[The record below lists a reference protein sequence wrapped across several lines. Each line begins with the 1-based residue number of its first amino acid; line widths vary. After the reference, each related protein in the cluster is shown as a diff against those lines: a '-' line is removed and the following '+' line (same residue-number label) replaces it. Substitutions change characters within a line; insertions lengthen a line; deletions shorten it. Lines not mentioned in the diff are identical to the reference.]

1 MTPVAGRI
9 EKRLAELGIVLP
21 APVPPFNSYVP
32 WVQTGALVFISGQ
45 GPFVDRGIPA
55 RFKGRVPDEIPIER
69 AQEAA
74 RLTAL
79 SVLAQLKAACG
90 GDLDRVVRCVQLLG
104 YVNAMPGFTETPRVV
119 NGGSDLMVAVFGE
132 AGRHS
137 RVAVGSPALP
147 ENIAVEI
154 AAIFEIGPPPR
165 RKKNA
170 KGRKR

>member
-1 MTPVAGRI
+1 MAGRI
-9 EKRLAELGIVLP
+9 EQRLKELGIVLP

-32 WVQTGALVFISGQ
+32 WVKTGRLIFISGQ
-45 GPFVDRGIPA
+45 GPFVDGGIPA
-55 RFKGRVPDEIPIER
+55 RFKGRVPDEIPVER

-74 RLTAL
+74 RVTAL
-79 SVLAQLKAACG
+79 SVLAQLKTACG
-90 GDLDRVVRCVQLLG
+90 GDLDRVRRCVQLLG

-119 NGGSDLMVAVFGE
+119 NGGSDLIVAVFGE

-154 AAIFEIGPPPR
+154 AAIFEIGEAPR
-165 RKKNA
+165 RKRDA
-170 KGRKR
+170 KRRKR

>member
-1 MTPVAGRI
+1 MAGRI
-9 EKRLAELGIVLP
+9 EKRLEELGIALP

-32 WVQTGALVFISGQ
+32 WVQTGNLVFISGQ
-45 GPFVDRGIPA
+45 GPFVDGVVPA
-55 RFKGRVPDEIPIER
+55 RFKGRVPDEISMAL

-74 RLTAL
+74 RVTAL

-104 YVNAMPGFTETPRVV
+104 YVNAVPGFTETPRAV
-119 NGGSDLMVAVFGE
+119 NGGSDLVVAVFGE

-137 RVAVGSPALP
+137 RVAVGSQALP

-154 AAIFEIGPPPR
+154 AAIFEIGPVAR
-165 RKKNA
+165 RKTV

>member
-1 MTPVAGRI
+1 MAGRI
-9 EKRLAELGIVLP
+9 EKRLAELRIALP
-21 APVPPFNSYVP
+21 APVPPFNNYVP
-32 WVQTGALVFISGQ
+32 WVKTGALVFISGQ
-45 GPFVDRGIPA
+45 GPFVDGGIPA

-74 RLTAL
+74 RVTAL
-79 SVLAQLKAACG
+79 SVLAQLKAACS

-104 YVNAMPGFTETPRVV
+104 YVNATPGFTETPRVV
-119 NGGSDLMVAVFGE
+119 NGGSDLVVAVFGE

-154 AAIFEIGPPPR
+154 AAIFEIRASPR
-165 RKKNA
+165 RKTKV
-170 KGRKR
+170 KRRKR

>member
-1 MTPVAGRI
+1 MAGRI
-9 EKRLAELGIVLP
+9 EKRLKELGIALP

-32 WVQTGALVFISGQ
+32 WVKTGNLVFISGQ
-45 GPFVDRGIPA
+45 GPFVDGGIPA
-55 RFKGRVPDEIPIER
+55 RFKGRVPDEIPIPL

-74 RLTAL
+74 HVTAL

-104 YVNAMPGFTETPRVV
+104 YVNAVPGFTETPRVV
-119 NGGSDLMVAVFGE
+119 NGASDLVVAVFGE

-137 RVAVGSPALP
+137 RVAVGSQALP

-154 AAIFEIGPPPR
+154 AAIFEIRQTAR
-165 RKKNA
+165 RKRTKR
-170 KGRKR
+170 RKR